1 MSSTFSGL
9 EVAKRALHTQQ
20 AALYTTGHNIA
31 NANTEGYT
39 RQRVN
44 MSPTSPPYPPASR
57 NRPEIPGQVGSG
69 VEAGS
74 IERIRDSFIDKQ
86 FRQENTKVG
95 FYETKADMMSKME
108 AILNEPS
115 EAGLSEIMD
124 QFWKSLQDLSVHPE
138 DSGARSVVK
147 ERGIAVANAFNY
159 INDSLQQ
166 VRSNLKNEIGV
177 DNKAVNS
184 LIDQINQLNGQ
195 IAKIE
200 PHGYVAND
208 LYDERDR
215 LVDQLSEYVDINV
228 DYRESSGQ
236 PSPIAQGIATISLH
250 STDHKGDPILLV
262 NGKKDAPPAPG
273 SLQAVNHVFVDFD
286 DTGNVKALFFAEP
299 DPNKTAEQQSVDL
312 VGTITDNNNGTT
324 NDTTNDAAFI
334 YADEFQLQGKLKSL
348 VEGTGYLE
356 GFQYDDGSGTV
367 GTPGTPAGEFNV
379 MLNKLDQMVQNFV
392 MEFNAVHQ
400 QGYDLNNDTGVNFFD
415 PAGTTASTIA
425 VDAAIIS
432 DTDKI
437 AASTNEDTDGDG
449 TADNTGSSGNG
460 ENATRLANVYTNRVE
475 EFVTYNDA
483 DLTND
488 PTIDEKS
495 SIKGYFESIIGEM
508 GVNAQESMRMQNN
521 SQILRQQV
529 EESRQAISSVSLDEE
544 MTNMIQFQHAYNAA
558 ARNMTA
564 VDEMLDRII
573 NNMGLVGR

>member
-379 MLNKLDQMVQNFV
+379 MLNKLDQMVQ
-392 MEFNAVHQ
+392 
-400 QGYDLNNDTGVNFFD
+400 T
-415 PAGTTASTIA
+415 
-425 VDAAIIS
+425 
-432 DTDKI
+432 
-437 AASTNEDTDGDG
+437 
-449 TADNTGSSGNG
+449 SSWNLM
-460 ENATRLANVYTNRVE
+460 RYT
-475 EFVTYNDA
+475 
-483 DLTND
+483 
-488 PTIDEKS
+488 S
-495 SIKGYFESIIGEM
+495 KG
-508 GVNAQESMRMQNN
+508 
-521 SQILRQQV
+521 
-529 EESRQAISSVSLDEE
+529 
-544 MTNMIQFQHAYNAA
+544 MI
-558 ARNMTA
+558 
-564 VDEMLDRII
+564 
-573 NNMGLVGR
+573 